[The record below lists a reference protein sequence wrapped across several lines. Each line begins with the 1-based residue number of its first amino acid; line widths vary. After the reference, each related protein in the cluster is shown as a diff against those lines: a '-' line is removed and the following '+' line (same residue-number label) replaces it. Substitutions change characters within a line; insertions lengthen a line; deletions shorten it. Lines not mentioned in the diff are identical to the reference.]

1 MSTVKT
7 LDYLAAK
14 TAHELVEAA
23 KQHNAPKD
31 IENVITKALGVLQ
44 AQGVYALY
52 LFLYSQAEGNKPATY
67 LLRFL
72 WNELKD
78 DEVRIPLPSGV
89 TVVPLQNNE
98 VLFCKPR
105 QLAGIIRRLFK
116 SKGQAEQARDQANN
130 CVAQIR
136 HHANLWSINEEDF
149 RDLRYELREFLQ
161 EETREPENQETQ
173 ENQERNRQWRVQP
186 YRPALHQRFIE
197 LPSAREIILA
207 NIRDLTADLDT
218 LLLVR
223 DLYEQTLVYARY
235 HAKALG

>member
-14 TAHELVEAA
+14 TAHAIVETA
-23 KQHNAPKD
+23 KQHNAPKE

-52 LFLYSQAEGNKPATY
+52 LYLYSQAEGDKPATY
-67 LLRFL
+67 LLLFL

-78 DEVRIPLPSGV
+78 NEVGVPLPSQV
-89 TVVPLQNNE
+89 KVVPLQDNG
-98 VLFCKPR
+98 VLCEPR
-105 QLAGIIRRLFK
+105 KMPGVRTFK
-116 SKGQAEQARDQANN
+116 DEERARQAREQANN
-130 CVAQIR
+130 CVQQIYALWE
-136 HHANLWSINEEDF
+136 ANKDKFEKPFEGTEEVF
-149 RDLRYELREFLQ
+149 RRFQYELK
-161 EETREPENQETQ
+161 EEEEKPEWT
-173 ENQERNRQWRVQP
+173 VQP
-186 YRPALHQRFIE
+186 NNSNLLKKFSQ
-197 LPSAREIILA
+197 LPSIREIILA

>member
-1 MSTVKT
+1 MRT

-14 TAHELVEAA
+14 TAHEMVEAA

-52 LFLYSQAEGNKPATY
+52 LFLYSQAEGNKPATFVLY
-67 LLRFL
+67 HL
-72 WNELKD
+72 WHEIQ
-78 DEVRIPLPSGV
+78 DEEVPVPLPEDAKLAPFQ
-89 TVVPLQNNE
+89 TPQF
-98 VLFCKPR
+98 LFCEPAQFR
-105 QLAGIIRRLFK
+105 NIT
-116 SKGQAEQARDQANN
+116 QAKYREERTAQKRAQEANQ
-130 CVAQIR
+130 CVTQVNQ
-136 HHANLWSINEEDF
+136 HLSLW
-149 RDLRYELREFLQ
+149 
-161 EETREPENQETQ
+161 Q
-173 ENQERNRQWRVQP
+173 ENGTKFNLDLSQIPSDSDTFDLSYSPRRERQGRSQQWVISP
-186 YRPALHQRFIE
+186 NNDALHHVFTG
-197 LPSAREIILA
+197 LPSAREVVLA